1 MIFTRNRKQNIIL
14 LAFVF
19 PAILFYSVFVLGP
32 SFGGIW
38 YSLTDWNGL
47 NPTYNMVGL
56 SNYIEALTDDPYF
69 LDAIWFTLKYV
80 IFMVVLSNFLAIL
93 LAVLIESQQ
102 RSKVWF
108 RTIFFMP
115 NMISL
120 IIGGFMWMFIFTKV
134 LPYIA
139 EHTIFHFLD
148 QSWIGDPRFS
158 FYTLLILSLWSG
170 VGYLM
175 VIYIAALQGVPQQLK
190 EAAAIDGAN
199 AMQTFRNVTLP
210 MIYPALTIGLFVT
223 LNGSFKVFDAVFA
236 LTGGGPGRATQVIAL
251 NIYEEA
257 FSLSSRYGYASA
269 KAMILFLIVFIVTL
283 VQLWIMKRKEVEA

>member
-1 MIFTRNRKQNIIL
+1 MTSKTKWKPTLIL

-19 PAILFYSVFVLGP
+19 PALLFYSIFVLAP
-32 SFGGIW
+32 SFGGVW

-47 NPTYNMVGL
+47 NPNYDMVGL
-56 SNYIEALTDDPYF
+56 GNYVEALTEDRFF
-69 LDAIWFTLKYV
+69 LDSIWFTLKYV
-80 IFMVVLSNFLAIL
+80 VFMVVLSNFFAIL
-93 LAVLIESQQ
+93 LAVFIESQKQ
-102 RSKVWF
+102 NKVWF

-115 NMISL
+115 NMLSL

-134 LPYIA
+134 LPFIA
-139 EHTIFHFLD
+139 EHTVFKFLD
-148 QSWIGDPRFS
+148 QSWIGDPKLS
-158 FYTLLILSLWSG
+158 FYALLILSLWSG

-199 AMQTFRNVTLP
+199 SLQTFRNITMP

-223 LNGSFKVFDAVFA
+223 LNSSFKVFEAVFA

-257 FSLSSRYGYASA
+257 FSQSSRYGYASA
-269 KAMILFLIVFIVTL
+269 KAMILFLIVFMITI
-283 VQLWIMKRKEVEA
+283 VQLWIMKKREVEA

>member
-1 MIFTRNRKQNIIL
+1 MIFTNKRKQTIIL

-19 PAILFYSVFVLGP
+19 PAILFYSVFVLAP

-47 NPTYNMVGL
+47 NPTYAVVGF
-56 SNYIEALTDDPYF
+56 SNYIEALTEDTYF
-69 LDAIWFTLKYV
+69 LDSIWFTLKYV
-80 IFMVVLSNFLAIL
+80 IFMVVLSNLFAIL
-93 LAVLIESQQ
+93 LAVLIESQK

-120 IIGGFMWMFIFTKV
+120 IIGGFMWLFIFTKV
-134 LPYIA
+134 IPYVA

-158 FYTLLILSLWSG
+158 FYSLLILSLWSG

-175 VIYIAALQGVPQQLK
+175 VIYIAALQGVPQHLK

-199 AMQTFRNVTLP
+199 ALQTFRNVTLP

-223 LNGSFKVFDAVFA
+223 LNGSFKAFDAFFA

-257 FSLSSRYGYASA
+257 FSLSDRYGYASA
-269 KAMILFLIVFIVTL
+269 KAMILFLIVLIVTL
-283 VQLWIMKRKEVEA
+283 VQLWIMKRREVEA